1 MDWQFARFD
10 DLSPHAL
17 YAMLQARQDVFVLE
31 QQCLFADLDNAD
43 KDAHHLL
50 GWRDGR
56 LVVYLRIFAPGLK
69 HDDVAI
75 GRVLSTR
82 EVRRTGAGRDLMGEG
97 IRRAESLYPGVRIR
111 IGAQLY
117 LEKFYES
124 FGFTTVSE
132 PYDEDGIPHVEMR
145 R

>member
-1 MDWQFARFD
+1 M
-10 DLSPHAL
+10 
-17 YAMLQARQDVFVLE
+17 
-31 QQCLFADLDNAD
+31 
-43 KDAHHLL
+43 
-50 GWRDGR
+50 
-56 LVVYLRIFAPGLK
+56 YLRIFAPGLK
-69 HDDVAI
+69 HDDIAI

-97 IRRAESLYPGVRIR
+97 IRRAEALYPGSRIR